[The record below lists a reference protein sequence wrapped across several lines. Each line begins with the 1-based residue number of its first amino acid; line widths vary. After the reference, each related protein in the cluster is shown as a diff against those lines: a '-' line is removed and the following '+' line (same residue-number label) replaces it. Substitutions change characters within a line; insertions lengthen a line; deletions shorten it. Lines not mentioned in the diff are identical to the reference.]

1 MWANAHMDTL
11 NGSMASKLT
20 RPHPAPGET
29 ERNPLMTNPRTLA
42 TTFWGRADGLYCSP
56 KCRQQAV
63 RNRRKA
69 AK

>member
-1 MWANAHMDTL
+1 MTDTVPT
-11 NGSMASKLT
+11 NNYSPIRIRRRGN
-20 RPHPAPGET
+20 

>member
-1 MWANAHMDTL
+1 
-11 NGSMASKLT
+11 
-20 RPHPAPGET
+20 
-29 ERNPLMTNPRTLA
+29 MTNPRTLA

-69 AK
+69 AAT

>member
-1 MWANAHMDTL
+1 MTTAVHHEQTHP
-11 NGSMASKLT
+11 SASG
-20 RPHPAPGET
+20 AGET

-69 AK
+69 AR